1 MIPKKSDA
9 RKIGEYRP
17 INLTHSVAKI
27 VSKLLATRLAPFL
40 QHLISRAQS
49 AFIKKRSIHDNF
61 IYTQNLVQC
70 LHRQKIP
77 ALFLKL
83 DISKAFDSVRWD
95 YLMEVLEKV
104 GFGVKW
110 RSWVTTLIS
119 TASTSVLLNGGRGK
133 WFKHK
138 VGLRQGDPLSPMLF
152 ILAMEPLQ
160 CLLNCAAQEGALT
173 EMGTRSARLRISL
186 YADDAAIFLKP
197 NKEEMQ
203 EIRQILTSFGMASG
217 LLTNIQKSAVYPI
230 CCANLNI
237 AEVIEGFDCPIKD
250 FPCTC

>member
-1 MIPKKSDA
+1 MA
-9 RKIGEYRP
+9 
-17 INLTHSVAKI
+17 L
-27 VSKLLATRLAPFL
+27 FL

-95 YLMEVLEKV
+95 YLMEVLEKM

-217 LLTNIQKSAVYPI
+217 LLTNIQKSAV
-230 CCANLNI
+230 
-237 AEVIEGFDCPIKD
+237 
-250 FPCTC
+250 